1 MERNITNLK
10 IGQEQHI
17 LVLVQAVEKGIAN
30 NGSLYEKLKVRDTEG
45 NEATLYNWDQPFTA
59 SLPVV
64 INAKVET
71 KLVKETN
78 NYRIMTYQTDD
89 SVPKM
94 EFLPKPA
101 IDVKEYWS
109 QLNAFAKKLPEHL
122 HKLVGLVLMENQ
134 KRFIS
139 LPLTT
144 SRFFARQCG
153 IVEATVKLTKMADVA
168 ATVLGLDWN
177 LTVTAAILYYVG
189 YTDCVSDAFVA
200 TPEEVLIGAGVSA
213 YTKVFTKAE
222 QLKQEL
228 TEESYTVFCSD
239 ITCINHILLSRY
251 KGISTAIPEA
261 MLLRHLDA
269 IVTDSDLML
278 AGTAFAQPGSTTSIL
293 GLGKLYRK

>member
-177 LTVTAAILYYVG
+177 LTVTAAIYIMSV
-189 YTDCVSDAFVA
+189 
-200 TPEEVLIGAGVSA
+200 
-213 YTKVFTKAE
+213 
-222 QLKQEL
+222 
-228 TEESYTVFCSD
+228 
-239 ITCINHILLSRY
+239 
-251 KGISTAIPEA
+251 IPIA
-261 MLLRHLDA
+261 SVMHL
-269 IVTDSDLML
+269 
-278 AGTAFAQPGSTTSIL
+278 
-293 GLGKLYRK
+293 